1 MLDPIL
7 HKEKNPQA
15 SKTEIEI
22 LLCSIVRAILF
33 HFSVEGQDKTELKR
47 EQTCVYSEMETL
59 NAFYPPCPRHIP
71 IWVQGRGLTLPR
83 DP

>member
-7 HKEKNPQA
+7 RKEKNPQA

-33 HFSVEGQDKTELKR
+33 HFSVEVQDKTELKR
-47 EQTCVYSEMETL
+47 EQTCVYSEMET
-59 NAFYPPCPRHIP
+59 Y
-71 IWVQGRGLTLPR
+71 
-83 DP
+83 